1 MKNLAYIYKK
11 GKNDINGNPKHWVT
25 LYWIPARGF
34 KRGEIV
40 RVGKAECGY
49 IGKNPTLC
57 RLAAQNALISHKEA
71 DLGIRDLEKKKIA
84 IFHEIEI

>member
-25 LYWIPARGF
+25 LYWI
-34 KRGEIV
+34 KRGEPV

-49 IGKNPTLC
+49 IGKHPTLC
-57 RLAAQNALISHKEA
+57 RLAAKNGLISQNQA
-71 DLGIRDLEKKKIA
+71 DLGKYDLEKKKIA